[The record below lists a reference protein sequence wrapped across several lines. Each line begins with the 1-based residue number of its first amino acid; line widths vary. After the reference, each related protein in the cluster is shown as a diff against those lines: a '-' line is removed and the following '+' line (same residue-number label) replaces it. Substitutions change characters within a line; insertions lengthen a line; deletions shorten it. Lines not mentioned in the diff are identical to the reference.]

1 MEEFKKLYFTLF
13 SDVAYVIEEFQGN
26 PIYEPIIK
34 RLIRCESGTNSKVWM
49 KEERITHVKVLNYHF
64 CTFIF
69 DVSNIS
75 PE

>member
-34 RLIRCESGTNSKVWM
+34 RLIEAELKT
-49 KEERITHVKVLNYHF
+49 EEMYMDMDIPSDEEEY
-64 CTFIF
+64 IE
-69 DVSNIS
+69 DD
-75 PE
+75 EEEDE